1 MHDRLKCL
9 IPLLVAAGLLASCSS
24 GRDLSRAEGQIGVGV
39 DAARSEL
46 WREAKFRFNRAI
58 EIDPN
63 DALAYNNLAVAY
75 EANGEFEKAREA
87 YLTALKLDRSN
98 EYIQKN
104 YSRFVEFYSRNLK
117 REQKA
122 EEIAGSRRGAGSDSG
137 EGVADP
143 EPAAAEGPATPATEA
158 EAEDEAG
165 SVELPP
171 ASTPI
176 LPPVAGEAPAPPG
189 QQPGAPPVPPDPVP
203 PPLNPP
209 PPDGSPGGD
218 A

>member
-1 MHDRLKCL
+1 
-9 IPLLVAAGLLASCSS
+9 VSCSS
-24 GRDLSRAEGQIGVGV
+24 GRDLTRAEGQIGVGV

-122 EEIAGSRRGAGSDSG
+122 EEIAGSRRGAAGG
-137 EGVADP
+137 EGGEAVADGAPPSADAP
-143 EPAAAEGPATPATEA
+143 ETPAAPAA
-158 EAEDEAG
+158 EAEDEAE

-171 ASTPI
+171 ASAPI
-176 LPPVAGEAPAPPG
+176 LPPVGGEAPAPPG
-189 QQPGAPPVPPDPVP
+189 QQPGAPPAPPDPVP

-209 PPDGSPGGD
+209 PPDGSPGGE